1 MAQTKISD
9 IIESSLANLK
19 EMIDANTVVGK
30 PIDTGTGTVIIPI
43 SKVSMGFASGG
54 LDYPGKQ
61 EKQPGAQGFGGGG
74 GTGLTVSPVAFL
86 VIKENGD
93 ADILNLGGSSSSD
106 GLAAVS
112 AFMEKSPEL
121 FSKIKSV
128 FSSGNSKKEKKE
140 KKETAAPNDEEIE
153 QTVVIEET
161 VAQE

>member
-1 MAQTKISD
+1 M
-9 IIESSLANLK
+9 
-19 EMIDANTVVGK
+19 
-30 PIDTGTGTVIIPI
+30 
-43 SKVSMGFASGG
+43 
-54 LDYPGKQ
+54 
-61 EKQPGAQGFGGGG
+61 
-74 GTGLTVSPVAFL
+74 